1 MGDPVSAS
9 SKIHFI
15 FCRQERQPMI
25 DLLLVLSGCF
35 TMGVFMLLLLDPS
48 HEACKPEVR
57 K

>member
-1 MGDPVSAS
+1 MELFYVV
-9 SKIHFI
+9 I
-15 FCRQERQPMI
+15 
-25 DLLLVLSGCF
+25 GCF

>member
-1 MGDPVSAS
+1 ML
-9 SKIHFI
+9 
-15 FCRQERQPMI
+15 

-35 TMGVFMLLLLDPS
+35 AMGVFMLLLLDPS